1 MLFSSMFF
9 LWVFLPIVLILS
21 RIIKKGGQN
30 ILLLAASLVFYAW
43 GEPRYIVL
51 MLLAIFVNWLIV
63 LLMARFPNVKKLLL
77 VLTVVFNVGMLGIYK
92 YTDFVINIINR
103 IARHEVFAPAEI
115 ALPIGI
121 SFFTFQAMSYVFDYY
136 RGEYPEEK
144 NILNVA
150 LYISFFPQLIAG
162 PIVKYKDI
170 RTQIHDRTMTPEK
183 TALGIRRFIYGLGKK
198 VLIANTIAFGVDQI
212 YGLQTMY
219 ITGKMAWVAAI
230 GYMLQIY
237 YDFSGYSDMAI
248 GLSKMFGFSITENFR
263 YPYVSTSIQEFWRRW
278 HISLGAWFR
287 EYVYIPLGGNRKGQG
302 RTYVN
307 LLIVFAVTGLWHG
320 ADAAFIAW
328 GLWHG
333 LLQVIERI
341 GWGKV
346 LRKCPPLG
354 WIYTSLAVMIGWI
367 LFRVVN
373 VEVTIEILKR
383 LFQPWLY
390 TLSAYSIWEL
400 ITHRMVVAMIVGILL
415 MGPVQMLFQRFFQK
429 AFKYIRYGWLDM
441 VFCGVVFFLSILSL
455 AANTY
460 NPFIYFRF

>member
-1 MLFSSMFF
+1 MVFSSMFF

-21 RIIKKGGQN
+21 RIVPKKGQN
-30 ILLLAASLVFYAW
+30 ILLLLASLVFYAW
-43 GEPRYIVL
+43 GEPRYIFL
-51 MLLAIFVNWLIV
+51 MLLVIGVNWGIA
-63 LLMARFPNVKKLLL
+63 LLMSAHMRQKKLFLL
-77 VLTVVFNVGMLGIYK
+77 LTVVFNVGILGYYK
-92 YTDFVINIINR
+92 YTDFLINIINR
-103 IARHEVFAPAEI
+103 LARREVFAPAEI

-121 SFFTFQAMSYVFDYY
+121 SFFTFQAMSYVFDFYK
-136 RGEYPEEK
+136 GEYPAEK

-170 RTQIHDRTMTPEK
+170 RTQVHDRTVTGEK

-198 VLIANTIAFGVDQI
+198 VLIANTIAYGVDAI
-212 YGLQTMY
+212 YSLPIIH
-219 ITGKMAWVAAI
+219 ITGAMAWVAAI

-248 GLSKMFGFSITENFR
+248 GLAKMFGFSITENFR

-278 HISLGAWFR
+278 HISLGAWFK
-287 EYVYIPLGGNRKGQG
+287 EYVYIPLGGNRRGTG
-302 RTYVN
+302 RTYLN

-320 ADAAFIAW
+320 ADAAFIVW

-333 LLQVIERI
+333 VLQVIERI

-346 LRKCPPLG
+346 LRKFPVIG
-354 WIYTSLAVMIGWI
+354 WIYTSLAVMLGWI

-373 VEVTIEILKR
+373 VRETLSLVKR
-383 LFQPWLY
+383 LFMPWYY
-390 TLSAYSIWEL
+390 TISGYSIWEL
-400 ITHRMVVAMIVGILL
+400 VSHRMLVAMVLGIVL
-415 MGPVQMLFQRFFQK
+415 MGPLQHLFKKYCQKGFKFLRF
-429 AFKYIRYGWLDM
+429 GWLDM
-441 VFCGVVFFLSILSL
+441 VFCGGVFVLCVLNL